1 VTERTPN
8 EPTTPHASHDRLL
21 IVAGLEADASAV
33 ERSRLERQLRD
44 CADCRALA
52 ADLAAISA
60 SIHSDLPLPRRPRDF
75 RLSADQAARLR
86 GTPLS
91 RLFERLAAPGFG
103 SLQPLAGVAMALG
116 LTLIVLNSVSL
127 PFAGSAAA
135 PAALN
140 ADDRTVTAEGAP
152 GAAATLD
159 AAGSLVPVPAAASP
173 WTTGRQDTD
182 TSGSGGGK
190 SAQPAASPT
199 TGAALGPM
207 DSSVTPQPS
216 TDARLSSE
224 SGEDRGTG
232 PPAGIVAGLALF
244 LTGSFLLLA
253 RRLARRRAGAA
264 G

>member
-60 SIHSDLPLPRRPRDF
+60 SIRSDLPLPRRPRDF

-86 GTPLS
+86 GSPLS
-91 RLFERLAAPGFG
+91 RLLERLAAPGFG
-103 SLQPLAGVAMALG
+103 TLQPLAGVAMALG
-116 LTLIVLNSVSL
+116 LTLIVLNSISL
-127 PFAGSAAA
+127 PLGGSAAA

-140 ADDRTVTAEGAP
+140 ADDRTITSEGAP

-159 AAGSLVPVPAAASP
+159 AAGSLVPFPAAATP
-173 WTTGRQDTD
+173 GRQYTGN
-182 TSGSGGGK
+182 SGSEGGGK
-190 SAQPAASPT
+190 SAQPRASAT
-199 TGAALGPM
+199 TGAVLGPM
-207 DSSVTPQPS
+207 DSSVTPQP
-216 TDARLSSE
+216 TEDARLTAR
-224 SGEDRGTG
+224 SGSDSAG

-244 LTGSFLLLA
+244 LTGAFLLLA
-253 RRLARRRAGAA
+253 RRLARRRVEAA